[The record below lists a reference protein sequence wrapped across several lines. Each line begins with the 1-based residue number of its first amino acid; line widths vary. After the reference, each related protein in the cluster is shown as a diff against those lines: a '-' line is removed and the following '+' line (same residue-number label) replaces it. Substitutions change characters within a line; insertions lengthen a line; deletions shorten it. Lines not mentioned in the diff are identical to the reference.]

1 MGNKNNYTNWTNGC
15 EQPCQEEV
23 ITVGCGCEAAN
34 DCGCAAPAE
43 TTCGKCGKKGGHHGG
58 CGCNHTDGTHIWF
71 ETCDGYKEI
80 DVTTTCQQA
89 ENWGRV
95 LDVNMTLRNVC
106 PGRRSAVGVHLW
118 ELDEHGGE
126 YARGFRSFTV
136 PAHNAGRSRDVHLP
150 SMRFILPEDVSVAGH
165 GGRRHFVVRT
175 TNHYLEDPAIGS
187 NCPVGLNG

>member
-1 MGNKNNYTNWTNGC
+1 MGNQDMMMGPVIRMGGHQDWDNAEGMGC
-15 EQPCQEEV
+15 PVPRENALMAQP
-23 ITVGCGCEAAN
+23 AN
-34 DCGCAAPAE
+34 DPAE
-43 TTCGKCGKKGGHHGG
+43 THVFYDSCE
-58 CGCNHTDGTHIWF
+58 NA
-71 ETCDGYKEI
+71 KEVNVASECR
-80 DVTTTCQQA
+80 DE
-89 ENWGRV
+89 ENLGRV